1 MPPVKILALW
11 RWLAVAELAA
21 YLGCSRRTA
30 ERFIDRTGIQK
41 VRFAGGRRVVVDRR
55 AVDWVLEE
63 MSEAQMYEQPEWKR
77 ELGERLAKYK
87 KRNTPRSDDSGT
99 RKPISSGLR
108 FRIFQRDGF
117 ECFYCGKAPPQTE
130 LQIDHI
136 IPVSKGGT
144 NSVENLVTACAE
156 CNRGKGT
163 RKLAKYKGRREVGN
177 TAGPPNDTPEA
188 GEGDAAPASGD
199 FFELEDVETEEAK

>member
-1 MPPVKILALW
+1 MPPVKILAPW
-11 RWLAVAELAA
+11 RWLAVKELAA

-30 ERFIDRTGIQK
+30 ERFIDRAGIQK
-41 VRFAGGRRVVVDRR
+41 VRYAGGRRVVVDRR

-63 MSEAQMYEQPEWKR
+63 MSEAQMYEQPEWKK

-87 KRNTPRSDDSGT
+87 ERNITA

-108 FRIFQRDGF
+108 FRVFQRDGF

-136 IPVSKGGT
+136 IPVLRGGT
-144 NSVENLVTACAE
+144 NAIENLVTACAE

-163 RKLAKYKGRREVGN
+163 KKLKRQREVGN
-177 TAGPPNDTPEA
+177 TVGPPEVTPEA
-188 GEGDAAPASGD
+188 GEGDAEPASGD
-199 FFELEDVETEEAK
+199 FFELEDVETEEPK